1 MYAACPLRSKCSAG
15 GGARKSLAIP
25 LGRRAPATRT
35 ARMRAKIDTA
45 PARAIYGRRLAIV
58 EPVFANLR
66 SNKRLDRFTYR
77 GLAKVSVQW
86 LLYCLV
92 HNIEKLAHL
101 SRKYAPK
108 RRRRALRRLLTR
120 LLRALECLSCLFAD
134 LPELFQAS
142 TLFSTK
148 ASLTLSL

>member
-1 MYAACPLRSKCSAG
+1 MPPATATATGVTAPKPAIAPPARYAASASRRRDAQIAGHPSRRRSPPPG
-15 GGARKSLAIP
+15 P
-25 LGRRAPATRT
+25 PAC
-35 ARMRAKIDTA
+35 AQKIDTA

-101 SRKYAPK
+101 SRKYAPAAAPP
-108 RRRRALRRLLTR
+108 RP
-120 LLRALECLSCLFAD
+120 F
-134 LPELFQAS
+134 PPP
-142 TLFSTK
+142 
-148 ASLTLSL
+148 